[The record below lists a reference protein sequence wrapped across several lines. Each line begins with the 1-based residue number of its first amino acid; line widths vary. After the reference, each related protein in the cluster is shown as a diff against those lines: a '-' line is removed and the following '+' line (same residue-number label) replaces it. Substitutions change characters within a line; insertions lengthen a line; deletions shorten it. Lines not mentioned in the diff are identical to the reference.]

1 MKKANKKNNMKRNT
15 ITDLQQCF
23 NSAEQTEQDEFTKEF
38 LATIFNNK
46 NRRVIEYFYF
56 ISHFTGMAPRAVY
69 LAHFGFFLAMLTV
82 GVIYAEMNL
91 PFQLAVAIMPLYA
104 LLLAHITVFK
114 LYHPYRPE
122 SGTLTTVV

>member
-1 MKKANKKNNMKRNT
+1 MKKAKKKDNKKQNIM
-15 ITDLQQCF
+15 TDLQQRF
-23 NSAEQTEQDEFTKEF
+23 NNAGQTEQDEFTKEI

-46 NRRVIEYFYF
+46 NRRVIKYFYF
-56 ISHFTGMAPRAVY
+56 ISHITGMAPYTLY

-82 GVIYAEMNL
+82 SVIYAEMKV
-91 PFQLAVAIMPLYA
+91 PFQLAITFMPLFA
-104 LLLAHITVFK
+104 LLMAHIMVFR